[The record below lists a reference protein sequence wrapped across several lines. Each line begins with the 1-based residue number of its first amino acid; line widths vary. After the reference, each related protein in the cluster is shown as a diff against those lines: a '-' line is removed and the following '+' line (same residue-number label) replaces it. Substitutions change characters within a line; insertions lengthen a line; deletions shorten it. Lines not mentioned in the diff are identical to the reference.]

1 MKTACRHF
9 FVISAIAFL
18 LLSCSDD
25 DNPGSDVT
33 ASDLAGIWI
42 VDQVINGNCRGS
54 SYPQN
59 ETELFSASQ
68 DGNKL
73 VLTNL
78 GSQESIQVSISGQSV
93 SWQITEKD
101 DNDELETSF
110 TGTVSSDLSKI
121 TGTANWVYTDKSSS
135 YSCNGT
141 TTINARKAKS
151 TSLDVNGTWN
161 GSWSSS
167 SGILDGT
174 FEVNI
179 TRDNSLLTGKISIP
193 EIFGESKDL
202 MGVVSGNEIIFGDI
216 ESNILFSGELESTAD
231 SASGSYY
238 SEYFGD
244 KGNWSA
250 SKNSGAVSSYLVVLD
265 SIVLNQSFTG
275 DITFDGTDFWAISL
289 TQKIYRISTTLGIID
304 SMDVP
309 GNYPQ
314 GLAYNGSKL
323 VIGDGPWGLNK
334 FFKLDPSG
342 KTVVSLPNQNN
353 VTGLTF
359 DGANIWA
366 ISDDKIISKL
376 DQYGKVISEI
386 PCRGSFFSGLTYD
399 GSNLHYSSFNMGK
412 TYVYEVSVSGEYIDS
427 IEVSGFFPGGLTYDG
442 SNLWYINSDSV
453 VTIDNAG
460 NITNQFMVPFEN
472 HKDMAYDG
480 SNLWIVGNDFIDASI
495 NQLSVS
501 GVLINTLKYP
511 GQGATGLTFD
521 GTFLRLADEVTDK
534 IYSIS
539 LSGGDYFDRPSFDDI
554 NYLTIDES
562 GEFWGLNSTY
572 NQIVHFNNDGSLLAT
587 LSSDV
592 ADAKGLAYD
601 GSNLWV
607 INGFT
612 SLDKLSKLDAN
623 GQVMTS
629 YSSLKTHPEPVALV
643 YDGTNFWYLGGEF
656 MSGEYKLYK
665 LGIEE

>member
-1 MKTACRHF
+1 MKTVYRHF
-9 FVISAIAFL
+9 FAICSIAFL

-73 VLTNL
+73 LLTNL
-78 GSQESIQVSISGQSV
+78 GSKESIQVSISGQNV

-121 TGTANWVYTDKSSS
+121 TGTANWVHTDKSSS

-161 GSWSSS
+161 GLWRSS
-167 SGILDGT
+167 SGAWDGT

-216 ESNILFSGELESTAD
+216 EGNILFSGELEPSAD

-238 SEYFGD
+238 SEYFGNE
-244 KGNWSA
+244 GNWSA

-304 SMDVP
+304 SIDAP

-366 ISDDKIISKL
+366 ISDNKTISKL
-376 DQYGKVISEI
+376 DQHGKVISEI
-386 PCRGSFFSGLTYD
+386 PCRGNFFSGLTYD
-399 GSNLHYSSFNMGK
+399 GNNLHYSSFNMGK

-427 IEVSGFFPGGLTYDG
+427 IEVSGLSPGGLTYDG

-480 SNLWIVGNDFIDASI
+480 SNLWIVGNDFMDASI

-511 GQGATGLTFD
+511 GQRASGLTFD

-539 LSGGDYFDRPSFDDI
+539 LSGGDYFDYPSSDDI
-554 NYLTIDES
+554 NYLTIDGS
-562 GEFWGLNSTY
+562 GEFWGLNYTY
-572 NQIVHFNNDGSLLAT
+572 NQIVHFNNVGSLLAI

-623 GQVMTS
+623 GQAIAE
-629 YSSLKTHPEPVALV
+629 YSSDQKLVEPMALA
-643 YDGTNFWYLGGEF
+643 YDGSHFWYLGGEF

-665 LGIEE
+665 LGFN